1 MIFSPYIGSG
11 AENWHL
17 GGTFSPAHF
26 SWPWSGLRT
35 LAPPGAAG
43 SEGHVATPCQGA
55 GGPLPRATREVS
67 EMLTVPFFF
76 FSTCPA
82 AVFLKF
88 SHFLAPR
95 PWREIF
101 APGEPPSPCVDLT
114 GGRMAPC
121 RPPRFSQCLHQREYA
136 MKERRRPWRGGPG
149 GSRRCSAPPRPAA
162 RLFPRLT
169 ALPRGTSCKNEF
181 QFEIMCARR
190 HDCALI
196 INARRSTVGSIAHA

>member
-1 MIFSPYIGSG
+1 M
-11 AENWHL
+11 
-17 GGTFSPAHF
+17 
-26 SWPWSGLRT
+26 
-35 LAPPGAAG
+35 APPGAAG
-43 SEGHVATPCQGA
+43 FGGHVATPWQGA

-136 MKERRRPWRGGPG
+136 MKEHRRPGRGGPG
-149 GSRRCSAPPRPAA
+149 GRGVAPPPGRHLAKGGRRGSVSSFCVPYGTRVPGFVYLPLSPAEGPLA
-162 RLFPRLT
+162 QRLRY
-169 ALPRGTSCKNEF
+169 
-181 QFEIMCARR
+181 
-190 HDCALI
+190 I
-196 INARRSTVGSIAHA
+196 IK

>member
-1 MIFSPYIGSG
+1 M
-11 AENWHL
+11 
-17 GGTFSPAHF
+17 
-26 SWPWSGLRT
+26 
-35 LAPPGAAG
+35 APPGAAG
-43 SEGHVATPCQGA
+43 FRGHVLGPWQGA
-55 GGPLPRATREVS
+55 GGPLSRATREVS

-121 RPPRFSQCLHQREYA
+121 RPPRFSQCPHQREYA
-136 MKERRRPWRGGPG
+136 MKEHRRPGRGGPG
-149 GSRRCSAPPRPAA
+149 GRGGSPPGEMPYSNIFSSSATCPRTLVWGARSPLGFNPPRLH
-162 RLFPRLT
+162 LF
-169 ALPRGTSCKNEF
+169 GS
-181 QFEIMCARR
+181 
-190 HDCALI
+190 
-196 INARRSTVGSIAHA
+196 SVGVVSADVVT